1 MYIGGINVGNVILTD
16 IQKEVLNKIEPNY
29 FNLDKFEL
37 AEILERELEVNGL
50 SNGTFNEYGLI
61 IDKIIDLL
69 LFNKDNNMLYI

>member
-1 MYIGGINVGNVILTD
+1 MGNVILTD
-16 IQKEVLNKIEPNY
+16 IQKEILNKIEPNY

-69 LFNKDNNMLYI
+69 LFNKDNNKLYI

>member
-1 MYIGGINVGNVILTD
+1 MSNVKLTEL
-16 IQKEVLNKIEPNY
+16 QKEILNKIEPNY

-69 LFNKDNNMLYI
+69 LFNKDNNRLYI

>member
-1 MYIGGINVGNVILTD
+1 MGNVILTD
-16 IQKEVLNKIEPNY
+16 MQKEVLNKIEPNY

>member
-1 MYIGGINVGNVILTD
+1 MGNVILTD
-16 IQKEVLNKIEPNY
+16 IQKEGLNKIEPND

>member
-1 MYIGGINVGNVILTD
+1 MDNVILTD

-69 LFNKDNNMLYI
+69 LFNKDNNKLYI

>member
-1 MYIGGINVGNVILTD
+1 MCNVILTD
-16 IQKEVLNKIEPNY
+16 MQKEILNKIEPNY

>member
-1 MYIGGINVGNVILTD
+1 MINVNLTE
-16 IQKEVLNKIEPNY
+16 IQKEILNKIEPNY

-37 AEILERELEVNGL
+37 AEILERELETNGL

-69 LFNKDNNMLYI
+69 LFNKDNNMLFI

>member
-1 MYIGGINVGNVILTD
+1 MDNVILTD

>member
-1 MYIGGINVGNVILTD
+1 MGNVILTD

-37 AEILERELEVNGL
+37 AEILETELEVNGL

-61 IDKIIDLL
+61 IDTIIDLL

>member
-1 MYIGGINVGNVILTD
+1 MGNVILTD

-69 LFNKDNNMLYI
+69 LFNKDNNILYI

>member
-1 MYIGGINVGNVILTD
+1 MDNINLTE
-16 IQKEVLNKIEPNY
+16 IQKEILNKIEPNY

-37 AEILERELEVNGL
+37 AEILERELETNGL

-69 LFNKDNNMLYI
+69 LFNKDNNRLYI

>member
-1 MYIGGINVGNVILTD
+1 MGNVILTD

>member
-1 MYIGGINVGNVILTD
+1 MGNVILTD

-50 SNGTFNEYGLI
+50 NNGTFNEYGLI

>member
-1 MYIGGINVGNVILTD
+1 MGNVILTD

-37 AEILERELEVNGL
+37 AEILERELEVNGV

>member
-1 MYIGGINVGNVILTD
+1 MGNVILTD

-37 AEILERELEVNGL
+37 AEILEKELEVNGL

>member
-1 MYIGGINVGNVILTD
+1 MYIGGINMGNVILTD

>member
-1 MYIGGINVGNVILTD
+1 MGNVILTD
-16 IQKEVLNKIEPNY
+16 IQKEILNKIEPNY

>member
-1 MYIGGINVGNVILTD
+1 MSNVKLTEL
-16 IQKEVLNKIEPNY
+16 QKEILNKIEPNY

-69 LFNKDNNMLYI
+69 LFNKDNNKLYI

>member
-1 MYIGGINVGNVILTD
+1 MINVNLTE
-16 IQKEVLNKIEPNY
+16 IQKEILNKIEPNY

-37 AEILERELEVNGL
+37 AEILERELETNGL